1 MDQDKFKKDIEV
13 MRVQDDFLL
22 KKSCHTDHFL
32 MIKWLVLK
40 SWGQT
45 IFKVKS
51 WGPHDFY

>member
-32 MIKWLVLK
+32 MIK
-40 SWGQT
+40 
-45 IFKVKS
+45 
-51 WGPHDFY
+51 